1 MQMDPQL
8 FDLNEM
14 VQQKV
19 QQEQMMLENGM
30 TGGFPMPEAM
40 WRGVCYEFN

>member
-1 MQMDPQL
+1 
-8 FDLNEM
+8 M

-40 WRGVCYEFN
+40 WSGAY